1 VFGSTPFTGC
11 YLYPPREADSEVRV
25 DEGIPDAELTRCAQA
40 GDVAALGVLLQRH
53 HPGMK
58 AVALAL
64 SGYGPD
70 TDDVLQDAAL
80 IALRRIGDVRD
91 PHAVGAWLRA
101 VVRNTCRMRLRT
113 TAELPLSDAVLP
125 PSLDMVPERVVETH
139 ALRDWIWTAMG
150 ELSPPLRLV
159 LMLRHFSGVTA
170 YEHIAQACELPVG
183 TVRSRL
189 NQARAK
195 MTSALLA
202 TADTA
207 HDDAAA
213 RNGATRREAV
223 ETLAAA
229 EAGRFGDVVT
239 ERWSPHVTLV
249 GGSGEQ
255 GGRDLLLAAM
265 EGDLAA
271 GVRQRPVNTVAGPG
285 VAIWEMDLINPP
297 DDPEH
302 CPPSVVWLM
311 SIGDGLVQRLRLFH
325 PSR

>member
-1 VFGSTPFTGC
+1 MHV
-11 YLYPPREADSEVRV
+11 SE
-25 DEGIPDAELTRCAQA
+25 GLSDAELTRCAQA

-53 HPGMK
+53 EAGMK

-64 SGYGPD
+64 AGYGPD
-70 TDDVLQDAAL
+70 ADDALQDAAL
-80 IALRRIGDVRD
+80 TALRRIGDVRD

-101 VVRNTCRMRLRT
+101 IVRNTCRMRLRGR
-113 TAELPLSDAVLP
+113 AEAEVPLCDAVLP
-125 PSLDMVPERVVETH
+125 PSFDMVPERVVETH

-202 TADTA
+202 TADTT

-229 EAGRFGDVVT
+229 EAGRFGEVVAQ
-239 ERWSPHVTLV
+239 RWSPQVTLV
-249 GGSGEQ
+249 GGDGGQ
-255 GGRDLLLAAM
+255 GGRELLLAAM
-265 EGDLAA
+265 DGDLAA
-271 GVRQRPVNTVAGPG
+271 GVRQRPVNTIAGPG

-325 PSR
+325 PSPGT